1 MSALEYFYKLCSIP
15 HRSYHTQAMR
25 EFLCA
30 QCERLGFRSVVDEA
44 GNIYASKASVDSRAG
59 SALESTLQARP
70 QMRPQVCLQAHYD
83 MVGVGVAARGESL
96 ELLRE
101 GQYLRAKDS
110 SLGADNGA
118 AIAAILWCMER
129 GFSNFEV
136 LFTND
141 EEVGL
146 CGANALSVPIQ
157 APFLL
162 NLDSEVF
169 GEVIV
174 GCAGGFDA
182 ECCIAAM
189 PYAVCGGVVVEAF
202 GFSGGHSGVD
212 IHKNIKSSLVEFF
225 AIFSVISEC
234 LDEKSGIILTDLEAG
249 EKSNSI
255 AVGLRAQL
263 AFSTQEIAQH
273 FTQLLQALAKKV
285 DSRLLSIIHH
295 AELESTFEQCRIYVS
310 KNAGFVVK
318 IVEKPTQKSQVL
330 GYEMTD
336 LARFVGELRQGVWE
350 RDRHSV
356 LSSLNIA
363 LARTHEQHLD
373 FHLKARANKDNLL
386 ESIRTSILEIS
397 RRLCQKPATISGF
410 YAPWQRQL
418 ADDHPILQHILQA
431 FEWRHTEISEIHAGL
446 ECGILQERFAQMGLE
461 PVLMASIGPTIL
473 SPHSTQERLDI
484 GSFEEFVRVLCRILK
499 TLD

>member
-30 QCERLGFRSVVDEA
+30 ECERLGFRSVVDEA
-44 GNIYASKASVDSRAG
+44 GNIYATKYATKPS
-59 SALESTLQARP
+59 SALDSTLQVRP
-70 QMRPQVCLQAHYD
+70 KVCLQAHYD
-83 MVGVGVAARGESL
+83 MVGVGAAGEDRAL
-96 ELLRE
+96 ELVQD
-101 GQYLRAKDS
+101 GQFLRAKDS

-136 LFTND
+136 LLTND

-146 CGANALSVPIQ
+146 CGANALTMPIQ

-182 ECCIAAM
+182 LCSIAART
-189 PYAVCGGVVVEAF
+189 YAVWGGIYVESF

-212 IHKNIKSSLVEFF
+212 IHKNIKSSLAEFF
-225 AIFSVISEC
+225 AVFGVISGY
-234 LDEKSGIILTDLEAG
+234 LSDKSGLILTHLLAG

-255 AVGLRAQL
+255 AVGLRAQA
-263 AFSTQEIAQH
+263 AFSTQETARSFIECMRTLEAIKH
-273 FTQLLQALAKKV
+273 I
-285 DSRLLSIIHH
+285 DSTIYRIKR
-295 AELESTFEQCRIYVS
+295 ESSLDSSAWRVYVS
-310 KNAGFVVK
+310 ECAGFVVRITGDSNTK
-318 IVEKPTQKSQVL
+318 AQVL
-330 GYEMTD
+330 GYELIA

-350 RDRHSV
+350 RDEHSV
-356 LSSLNIA
+356 LSSLNVA
-363 LARTHEQHLD
+363 LARTHEQHID
-373 FHLKARANKDNLL
+373 FSLKARANKDDLL
-386 ESIRTSILEIS
+386 ESIRASILEIS
-397 RRLCQKPATISGF
+397 GRFCQKPATISGF

-418 ADDHPILQHILQA
+418 ADNHPILRHILQA

-484 GSFEEFVRVLCRILK
+484 GSFEEFVVVLCRILK

>member
-30 QCERLGFRSVVDEA
+30 ECERLGFKICIDEA
-44 GNIYASKASVDSRAG
+44 GNIYASKPSILDSTA
-59 SALESTLQARP
+59 
-70 QMRPQVCLQAHYD
+70 MRPKVCLQAHYD
-83 MVGVGVAARGESL
+83 MVGVGVAAEDRAL
-96 ELLRE
+96 ELVEE
-101 GQYLRAKDS
+101 GQFLRARDS

-118 AIAAILWCMER
+118 AIAAILWCMKR
-129 GFSNFEV
+129 GGGDFEV

-146 CGANALSVPIQ
+146 CGANALAIPIK

-182 ECCIAAM
+182 LCSFAATT
-189 PYAVCGGVVVEAF
+189 YDVYGGVWIESF

-212 IHKNIKSSLVEFF
+212 IHKNIKSSLAEFF
-225 AIFSVISEC
+225 AVFGWISEY
-234 LDEKSGIILTDLEAG
+234 LGEKSGIILTHLQAG

-255 AVGLRAQL
+255 AVGLNAQL

-310 KNAGFVVK
+310 KNAGFVLK
-318 IVEKPTQKSQVL
+318 MTENPSKKARVL
-330 GYEMTD
+330 GYEMAH
-336 LARFVGELRQGVWE
+336 LAHFVRGLRQGVWE
-350 RDRHSV
+350 QDAHII

-363 LARTHEQHLD
+363 LARTHDQHLD
-373 FHLKARANKDNLL
+373 FTLKARANKDNLL
-386 ESIRTSILEIS
+386 ESMRTSILEIS
-397 RRLCQKPATISGF
+397 GRFCQKLATISGF

-418 ADDHPILQHILQA
+418 ADDHPILQCIQQA
-431 FEWRHTEISEIHAGL
+431 FEWRHTEIGEIHAGL
-446 ECGILQERFAQMGLE
+446 ECGILQERFAQMGLGS
-461 PVLMASIGPTIL
+461 VLMASIGPTIL
-473 SPHSTQERLDI
+473 APHSVQERLDI
-484 GSFEEFVRVLCRILK
+484 GSFEEFVKVLDRLIASLPSN
-499 TLD
+499 LP

>member
-1 MSALEYFYKLCSIP
+1 MGALEYFYKLCSIP

-30 QCERLGFRSVVDEA
+30 ECERLGFRSKVDEA
-44 GNIYASKASVDSRAG
+44 GNIYAIKSSF
-59 SALESTLQARP
+59 ALDSTLQARP
-70 QMRPQVCLQAHYD
+70 KVCLQAHYD
-83 MVGVGVAARGESL
+83 MVGVGAAGEDRAL
-96 ELLRE
+96 ELVQD
-101 GQYLRAKDS
+101 GQFLRAKDS

-146 CGANALSVPIQ
+146 CGANALAMPIQ

-182 ECCIAAM
+182 LCSVVAM
-189 PYAVCGGVVVEAF
+189 PHIVWGSICIESF

-225 AIFSVISEC
+225 AVFSLISEYVSK
-234 LDEKSGIILTDLEAG
+234 ESGLILTNLLAG

-255 AVGLRAQL
+255 AVGLRAQV
-263 AFSTQEIAQH
+263 AFSTRETARDFIQCMH
-273 FTQLLQALAKKV
+273 M
-285 DSRLLSIIHH
+285 
-295 AELESTFEQCRIYVS
+295 LESMAHIGPTIYRIERESSLDSNVVWRVYVS
-310 KNAGFVVK
+310 EYEGFVVRITGNSNAK
-318 IVEKPTQKSQVL
+318 AQVL
-330 GYEMTD
+330 GYELSA
-336 LARFVGELRQGVWE
+336 LARFVGELRQGIWE
-350 RDRHSV
+350 RDKHIV

-363 LARTHEQHLD
+363 QARTHKQHID
-373 FHLKARANKDNLL
+373 FSLKARANKDDLL
-386 ESIRTSILEIS
+386 ESICASILEIS
-397 RRLCQKPATISGF
+397 GRFCQKPATISGF

-418 ADDHPILQHILQA
+418 ADNHPILQHIIRA

-446 ECGILQERFAQMGLE
+446 ECGILQKRFAQMGLE

-484 GSFEEFVRVLCRILK
+484 GSFEEFVMVLCRILK

>member
-15 HRSYHTQAMR
+15 HRSYYTQAMR

-30 QCERLGFRSVVDEA
+30 ECERLGFRSVVDEA
-44 GNIYASKASVDSRAG
+44 GNIYVSKSS
-59 SALESTLQARP
+59 SALDSTLQVRPQARP
-70 QMRPQVCLQAHYD
+70 KVCLQAHYD
-83 MVGVGVAARGESL
+83 MVGVGAAGEDRAL
-96 ELLRE
+96 ELVQD
-101 GQYLRAKDS
+101 GQFLRAKDS

-146 CGANALSVPIQ
+146 CGANALTMPIQ

-182 ECCIAAM
+182 LCSIAARTY
-189 PYAVCGGVVVEAF
+189 PVWGGIYVESF

-212 IHKNIKSSLVEFF
+212 IHKNIKSSLAEFF
-225 AIFSVISEC
+225 AVFGVISGY
-234 LDEKSGIILTDLEAG
+234 LSDKSGLILTHLLAG

-255 AVGLRAQL
+255 AVGLRAQA
-263 AFSTQEIAQH
+263 AFSTQEVARS
-273 FTQLLQALAKKV
+273 FTECMRTLEAVKHI
-285 DSRLLSIIHH
+285 DSTTYRIKR
-295 AELESTFEQCRIYVS
+295 ESSLDSSAWRVYVS
-310 KNAGFVVK
+310 ECAGFVVRITEEPNAK
-318 IVEKPTQKSQVL
+318 AQVL
-330 GYEMTD
+330 GYELIA

-356 LSSLNIA
+356 LSSLNVA
-363 LARTHEQHLD
+363 LARTHKQHID
-373 FHLKARANKDNLL
+373 FSLKARANKDDLL
-386 ESIRTSILEIS
+386 ESIRASILEIS
-397 RRLCQKPATISGF
+397 GRFCQKPATISGF

-418 ADDHPILQHILQA
+418 ADDHPILRHILQA

-484 GSFEEFVRVLCRILK
+484 GSFEEFVVVLCRILK